1 MLTGT
6 QLDELNQEL
15 SDAYAFSGE
24 HGTEHRHDAVAA
36 CKVCW
41 NVADH
46 IVYLEALIAKNA
58 KRVEKVAPTPEPID
72 PNDILF

>member
-1 MLTGT
+1 MVTET

-24 HGTEHRHDAVAA
+24 HGTEHRYDAVVA
-36 CKVCW
+36 CEVCW

-46 IVYLEALIAKNA
+46 IVYLEALIAKNT
-58 KRVEKVAPTPEPID
+58 KQVPTPAPVPEPND